1 MIYLYGLIEPGAA
14 PDPSVLAAL
23 EGVTG
28 PVRMDDL
35 GTAILVHGPAD
46 TAEILP
52 RRRHL
57 LAHAR
62 VLEALTGGAAILPM
76 RFGMVADDISELVPV
91 VTAQS
96 GVIATQFDAVRG
108 AAEYGIRVSFSREAA
123 LAATVRADPALEA
136 ERARLAGRAGTGRME
151 TAEFGRRLADRLDRR
166 RAAAQK
172 ELLAALAP
180 DFVAHVLR
188 VPDEDT
194 QALAIDALVADARAP
209 DLAQRVEAM
218 ARLSDFAPGAEPE
231 VRLVGPGPAYSFV
244 RLTLDTARR
253 AA

>member
-1 MIYLYGLIEPGAA
+1 MIYLYGLLEPGAA
-14 PDPSVLAAL
+14 PDASLLAAA

-28 PVRMDDL
+28 PVRVEDL
-35 GTAILVHGPAD
+35 GVALLVHGPAD
-46 TAEILP
+46 SSEILP
-52 RRRHL
+52 RRRHM

-62 VLEALTGGAAILPM
+62 VLETLTGTAAILPM
-76 RFGMVADDISELVPV
+76 RFGMVADDVSDLVPV
-91 VTAQS
+91 LAAQAS
-96 GVIATQFDAVRG
+96 AIAAQFDAVRG
-108 AAEYGIRVSFSREAA
+108 AAEYGIRVSYSREAA
-123 LAATVRADPALEA
+123 LAATVRSDPALEA
-136 ERARLAGRAGTGRME
+136 ERARLAGRAGRME

-180 DFVAHVLR
+180 ELEAHVLR
-188 VPDEDT
+188 VPEDDV

-209 DLAQRVEAM
+209 DLAQRIEAL
-218 ARLSDFAPGAEPE
+218 ARASDFAPGAEPE